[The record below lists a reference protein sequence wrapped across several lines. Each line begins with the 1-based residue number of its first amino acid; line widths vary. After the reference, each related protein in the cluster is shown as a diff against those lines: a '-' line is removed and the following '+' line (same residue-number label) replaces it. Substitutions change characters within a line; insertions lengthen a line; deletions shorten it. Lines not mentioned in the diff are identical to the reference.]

1 MLSRKTGDM
10 TVKSQGFAFLAPT
23 SSVAWDKPDDYVS
36 LNRLAGKI
44 NVSAFLWCS

>member
-10 TVKSQGFAFLAPT
+10 TVKSQGFVFLAP
-23 SSVAWDKPDDYVS
+23 SSVALDKPDDYVS
-36 LNRLAGKI
+36 LNHLAGKI